1 MYQKNRWIVAQEENN
16 CRDPEMGDHNP
27 KLDPNEVS
35 SGPRLVD
42 QFKHIVNVLAM
53 HIAFD

>member
-16 CRDPEMGDHNP
+16 YRDPEMGDHSP

-42 QFKHIVNVLAM
+42 KFKHIVNVLAM